1 MSGSVDM
8 AELQFLRPEWFYAA
22 AALIFLP
29 FLVYTRRRSGGAW
42 RAAADWSLLQAQL
55 VPVRVKKIV
64 FPVVLLGACQ
74 IAAIFALAGPAF
86 EKLPQPVLK
95 QGADTVFL
103 TDISVFMT
111 VGDVKPSR
119 MRRAAFK
126 LSDMLKQTRD
136 GQNALIL
143 YDNEEF
149 VATPLTSDAKVI
161 ESILPTIEAGMMGG
175 QAPKPAKAIDKAA
188 QMFAHAGVKNG
199 NVVMLGAYLDDAD
212 LSDAL
217 RAARD
222 LKNAGHKLF
231 VIGVGDTAGAPVV
244 LPDGSFLK
252 IGGKPVLSG
261 VSQKAFEALAR
272 AGGGSYAKL
281 SADDSDFKAFL
292 NAKNANG
299 AVDPS
304 RFLENQKA
312 DVYKDVGYRLV
323 WGILPVAALCFR
335 RGWLA
340 VFAAMIFLSSPSQ
353 AFELRDLFVRRD
365 VSAARDLKAGKTV
378 SPDVFKDDSWRGAA
392 AYKAGDYETAVDA
405 LSAANTPDDRY
416 NLGNALAHAGKYEEA
431 IAAYKDVLNENP
443 DHADAAFNK
452 KYLEEKLKQQQQNQR
467 QNQSG
472 QNQRQN
478 QSRGGGQSAQNQ
490 ARDGQNQNGAQNQ
503 AQQGQEQRQA
513 QNQMQNGRNQ
523 PQNASGNQDGRRA
536 DAQKDESRR
545 NGGERDGMDN
555 EKSGK
560 SAGKQEK
567 RQDGKPESESAAGKE
582 DKNGD
587 GEKQP
592 PRREWMSDVEDDPS
606 GLLRARIQQK
616 LMQKQENYRRRG
628 GGR

>member
-1 MSGSVDM
+1 M

-22 AALIFLP
+22 AALVLLP
-29 FLVYTRRRSGGAW
+29 FLVYMRRRSGGAW

-340 VFAAMIFLSSPSQ
+340 VFVAMIFLSSPSQ

-392 AYKAGDYETAVDA
+392 AYKAGDYETAVNA
-405 LSAANTPDDRY
+405 LSAANAPDDRY

-452 KYLEEKLKQQQQNQR
+452 KYLEEKLKQQRQNQQ

-503 AQQGQEQRQA
+503 AQQGQEQSQA

-545 NGGERDGMDN
+545 NGGERDGKNN

-560 SAGKQEK
+560 SAGKQENG
-567 RQDGKPESESAAGKE
+567 RDGKPESESAAGKE

>member
-42 RAAADWSLLQAQL
+42 RVAADLSLLQAQL

-161 ESILPTIEAGMMGG
+161 KSILPTIEAGMMGG
-175 QAPKPAKAIDKAA
+175 QTPKPAKAIDKAA

-212 LSDAL
+212 LGDAL

-392 AYKAGDYETAVDA
+392 AYAAGDYETAVDA

-452 KYLEEKLKQQQQNQR
+452 KYLEEKLKQQRQNQQ

-523 PQNASGNQDGRRA
+523 PQNASENQDGRRA

>member
-1 MSGSVDM
+1 M

-22 AALIFLP
+22 AVLIFLP

-212 LSDAL
+212 LGDAL

-222 LKNAGHKLF
+222 LKSAGHKLF

-340 VFAAMIFLSSPSQ
+340 VFVAMIFLSSPSQ

-392 AYKAGDYETAVDA
+392 AYKAGDYETAVDVLA
-405 LSAANTPDDRY
+405 AANTPDDRY

-452 KYLEEKLKQQQQNQR
+452 KYLEEKLKQQRQNQQ

-503 AQQGQEQRQA
+503 AQQGQEQSQA

-523 PQNASGNQDGRRA
+523 PQSASGNQDGRRA

>member
-1 MSGSVDM
+1 M

-42 RAAADWSLLQAQL
+42 RAAADWSLLRAQL

-161 ESILPTIEAGMMGG
+161 KSILPTIEAGMMGG
-175 QAPKPAKAIDKAA
+175 QTPKPAKAIDKAA

-212 LSDAL
+212 LGDAL

-365 VSAARDLKAGKTV
+365 VSAARDLKEGKTV

-452 KYLEEKLKQQQQNQR
+452 KYLEEKLKQQRQNQQ

-523 PQNASGNQDGRRA
+523 SQNASGNQDGRRA

-592 PRREWMSDVEDDPS
+592 PHREWMSDVEDDPS

>member
-1 MSGSVDM
+1 M

-22 AALIFLP
+22 AVLIFLP

-212 LSDAL
+212 LGDAL

-340 VFAAMIFLSSPSQ
+340 VFVAMIFLSSPSQ

-392 AYKAGDYETAVDA
+392 AYKAGDYETAVNA
-405 LSAANTPDDRY
+405 LSAANAPDDRY

-452 KYLEEKLKQQQQNQR
+452 KYLEEKLKQQRQNQR

-478 QSRGGGQSAQNQ
+478 QLRGGGQSAQNQ

>member
-1 MSGSVDM
+1 M

-22 AALIFLP
+22 AVLVFLP

-42 RAAADWSLLQAQL
+42 RVAADWSLLQAQL

-161 ESILPTIEAGMMGG
+161 KSILPTIEAGMMGG
-175 QAPKPAKAIDKAA
+175 QTPKPAKAIDKAA

-212 LSDAL
+212 LGDAL

-299 AVDPS
+299 AVEPS

-452 KYLEEKLKQQQQNQR
+452 KYLEEKLKQQRQNQQ

>member
-42 RAAADWSLLQAQL
+42 RAAADWSLLRAQL

-161 ESILPTIEAGMMGG
+161 KSILPTIEAGMMGG
-175 QAPKPAKAIDKAA
+175 QTPKPAKAIDKAA

-212 LSDAL
+212 LGDAL

-365 VSAARDLKAGKTV
+365 VSAARDLKEGKTV

-405 LSAANTPDDRY
+405 LSAANAPDDRY

-452 KYLEEKLKQQQQNQR
+452 KYLEEKLKQQRQNQQ

-490 ARDGQNQNGAQNQ
+490 ARDRQNQNGAQNQ

-523 PQNASGNQDGRRA
+523 SQNASGNQDGRRA

-592 PRREWMSDVEDDPS
+592 PHREWMSDVEDDPS

>member
-1 MSGSVDM
+1 M

-42 RAAADWSLLQAQL
+42 RVAADLSLLQAQL

-161 ESILPTIEAGMMGG
+161 KSILPTIEAGMMGG
-175 QAPKPAKAIDKAA
+175 QTPKPAKAIDKAA

-212 LSDAL
+212 LGDAL

-392 AYKAGDYETAVDA
+392 AYAAGDYETAVDA

-452 KYLEEKLKQQQQNQR
+452 KYLEEKLKQQRQNQQ

-523 PQNASGNQDGRRA
+523 PQNASENQDGRRA

>member
-1 MSGSVDM
+1 M

-22 AALIFLP
+22 AVLVFLP

-212 LSDAL
+212 LGDAL

-452 KYLEEKLKQQQQNQR
+452 KYLEEKLKQQRQNQQ

-545 NGGERDGMDN
+545 NGGKRDGMDN

>member
-1 MSGSVDM
+1 M

-22 AALIFLP
+22 AVLVFLP

-95 QGADTVFL
+95 QGVDTVFL

-392 AYKAGDYETAVDA
+392 AYKAGDYETAVNA
-405 LSAANTPDDRY
+405 LSAANAPDDRY

-452 KYLEEKLKQQQQNQR
+452 KYLEEKLKQQRQNQQ

>member
-1 MSGSVDM
+1 M

-22 AALIFLP
+22 AVLVFLP

-175 QAPKPAKAIDKAA
+175 QTPKPAKAIDKAA

-222 LKNAGHKLF
+222 LKSAGHKLF

-261 VSQKAFEALAR
+261 VSQKAFEALAQ

-281 SADDSDFKAFL
+281 SADDSDFKVFL

-340 VFAAMIFLSSPSQ
+340 VFVAVIFLSSPSQ

-392 AYKAGDYETAVDA
+392 AYKAGDYETAVDVLA
-405 LSAANTPDDRY
+405 AANTPDDRY

-452 KYLEEKLKQQQQNQR
+452 KYLEEKLKQQRQNQQ

-503 AQQGQEQRQA
+503 AQQGQEQSQA

-545 NGGERDGMDN
+545 NGGERDGKNN

-560 SAGKQEK
+560 SAGKQENG
-567 RQDGKPESESAAGKE
+567 RDGKPESESAAGKE

>member
-1 MSGSVDM
+1 M

-22 AALIFLP
+22 AVLVFLP

-42 RAAADWSLLQAQL
+42 RASADWSLLQAQL

-212 LSDAL
+212 LGDAL

-222 LKNAGHKLF
+222 LKSAGHKLF

-292 NAKNANG
+292 NAKNTNG

-340 VFAAMIFLSSPSQ
+340 VFVAMIFLSSPSQ

-392 AYKAGDYETAVDA
+392 AYKAGDYETAVDVLA
-405 LSAANTPDDRY
+405 AANAPDDRY
-416 NLGNALAHAGKYEEA
+416 NLGNALAQAGKYEEA

-452 KYLEEKLKQQQQNQR
+452 KYLEEKLKQQRQNQQ

-503 AQQGQEQRQA
+503 AQQGQEQSQA

-523 PQNASGNQDGRRA
+523 PQNVSGNQDGRRA
-536 DAQKDESRR
+536 DAQKDESRQ
-545 NGGERDGMDN
+545 NGGEQDGKNN

-560 SAGKQEK
+560 SAGKQENG
-567 RQDGKPESESAAGKE
+567 RDGKPESESAAGKE

>member
-1 MSGSVDM
+1 M

-22 AALIFLP
+22 AALVLLP
-29 FLVYTRRRSGGAW
+29 FLVYMRRRSGGAW

-111 VGDVKPSR
+111 AGDVKPSR

-212 LSDAL
+212 LGDAL

-340 VFAAMIFLSSPSQ
+340 VFAAMIFLSLPSQ

-392 AYKAGDYETAVDA
+392 AYKAGDYETAVNA
-405 LSAANTPDDRY
+405 LSAANAPDDRY

-452 KYLEEKLKQQQQNQR
+452 KYLEEKLKQQRQNQQ

-503 AQQGQEQRQA
+503 AQQGQEQSQA

-582 DKNGD
+582 DKNRD

>member
-1 MSGSVDM
+1 MS
-8 AELQFLRPEWFYAA
+8 ELRFLRPEWFYAA
-22 AALIFLP
+22 AVLVLLP
-29 FLVYTRRRSGGAW
+29 FLIYARRRSGGAW

-55 VPVRVKKIV
+55 VFVRAKKIV

-74 IAAIFALAGPAF
+74 IIAILALSGPAF

-175 QAPKPAKAIDKAA
+175 QAPKPAKAIEKASE
-188 QMFAHAGVKNG
+188 MFAQAGVKNG

-212 LSDAL
+212 LGAAI
-217 RAARD
+217 RAAQD
-222 LKNAGHKLF
+222 LKRAGHKLF
-231 VIGVGDTAGAPVV
+231 VIGVGDTAGAPVT

-261 VSQKAFEALAR
+261 VSQKAFEALAK
-272 AGGGSYAKL
+272 AGGGTYAKL

-292 NAKNANG
+292 DAKNANG
-299 AVDPS
+299 AVDPT

-323 WGILPVAALCFR
+323 WVLLPIVALCFR

-340 VFAAMIFLSSPSQ
+340 VFAAGLFLSSPSQ
-353 AFELRDLFVRRD
+353 AFELRDLFVRPD

-378 SPDVFKDDSWRGAA
+378 SPDAFGNDLSWRGAA
-392 AYKAGDYETAVDA
+392 AYKAGDYQAAVDA
-405 LSAANTPDDRY
+405 LSASNGAEDRY
-416 NLGNALAHAGKYEEA
+416 NLGNALAQAGKYEEA
-431 IAAYKDVLNENP
+431 IAAYRDALKENP

-452 KYLEEKLKQQQQNQR
+452 KYLEDRLKRQQQNQQ
-467 QNQSG
+467 QN
-472 QNQRQN
+472 
-478 QSRGGGQSAQNQ
+478 QSAQNQ
-490 ARDGQNQNGAQNQ
+490 SQSAQNGQNQKNQQNQ
-503 AQQGQEQRQA
+503 TQAGQSQSRPQ
-513 QNQMQNGRNQ
+513 NQ
-523 PQNASGNQDGRRA
+523 PQNRNQKQERGDSENQNERQA
-536 DAQKDESRR
+536 NAQKDESRQ
-545 NGGERDGMDN
+545 NKAQSEEKKD

-560 SAGKQEK
+560 SAEKQKDKENGEK
-567 RQDGKPESESAAGKE
+567 ESSAAAGKE
-582 DKNGD
+582 DENQKDGD
-587 GEKQP
+587 RP
-592 PRREWMSDVEDDPS
+592 PREWMNDVEDDPS
-606 GLLRARIQQK
+606 GLLRARIRQK

-628 GGR
+628 GRR

>member
-1 MSGSVDM
+1 M

-22 AALIFLP
+22 VVLVFLP
-29 FLVYTRRRSGGAW
+29 FLVYMRRRSGGAW

>member
-1 MSGSVDM
+1 M

-42 RAAADWSLLQAQL
+42 RAAADWSLLRAQL

-161 ESILPTIEAGMMGG
+161 KSILPTIEAGMMGG
-175 QAPKPAKAIDKAA
+175 QTPKPAKAIDKAA

-212 LSDAL
+212 LGDAL

-365 VSAARDLKAGKTV
+365 VSAARDLKEGKTV

-405 LSAANTPDDRY
+405 LSAANAPDDRY

-452 KYLEEKLKQQQQNQR
+452 KYLEEKLKQQRQNQQ

-490 ARDGQNQNGAQNQ
+490 ARDRQNQNGAQNQ

-523 PQNASGNQDGRRA
+523 SQNASGNQDGRRA

-592 PRREWMSDVEDDPS
+592 PHREWMSDVEDDPS

>member
-1 MSGSVDM
+1 M

-22 AALIFLP
+22 AVLIFLP

-161 ESILPTIEAGMMGG
+161 KSILPTIEAGMMGG

-452 KYLEEKLKQQQQNQR
+452 KYLEEKLKQQRQNQQ

>member
-1 MSGSVDM
+1 M

-22 AALIFLP
+22 AVLVFLP

-392 AYKAGDYETAVDA
+392 AYKAGDYETAVDVLA
-405 LSAANTPDDRY
+405 AANTPDDRY
-416 NLGNALAHAGKYEEA
+416 NLGNALAQAGKYEEA
-431 IAAYKDVLNENP
+431 IAAYKDVLNEKP

-452 KYLEEKLKQQQQNQR
+452 KYLEEKLKQQRQNQQ

>member
-1 MSGSVDM
+1 M

-42 RAAADWSLLQAQL
+42 RAAADLSLLQAQL

-175 QAPKPAKAIDKAA
+175 QTPKPAKAIDKAA

-212 LSDAL
+212 LGDAL

-392 AYKAGDYETAVDA
+392 AYKAGDYETAVDV

-452 KYLEEKLKQQQQNQR
+452 KYLEEKLKQQRQNQQ

>member
-1 MSGSVDM
+1 M

-22 AALIFLP
+22 AALVLLP
-29 FLVYTRRRSGGAW
+29 FLVYMRRRSGGAW

-212 LSDAL
+212 LGDAL

-222 LKNAGHKLF
+222 LKSAGHKLF

-340 VFAAMIFLSSPSQ
+340 VFVAMIFLSSPSQ

-392 AYKAGDYETAVDA
+392 AYKAGDYETAVNA
-405 LSAANTPDDRY
+405 LSAANAPDDRY
-416 NLGNALAHAGKYEEA
+416 NLGNALAQAGKYEEA

-452 KYLEEKLKQQQQNQR
+452 KYLEEKLKQQRQNQQ

-503 AQQGQEQRQA
+503 AQQGQEQSQA
-513 QNQMQNGRNQ
+513 QNQMQNRRNQ
-523 PQNASGNQDGRRA
+523 SQNASGNQDGRRA

-592 PRREWMSDVEDDPS
+592 PHREWMSDVEDDPS

>member
-1 MSGSVDM
+1 M

-22 AALIFLP
+22 AVLVFLP

-340 VFAAMIFLSSPSQ
+340 VFVAMIFLSSPSQ

-392 AYKAGDYETAVDA
+392 AYKAGDYETAVDVLA
-405 LSAANTPDDRY
+405 AANTPDDRY

-452 KYLEEKLKQQQQNQR
+452 KYLEEKLKQQRQNQR

-503 AQQGQEQRQA
+503 AQQGQEQSQA

-523 PQNASGNQDGRRA
+523 PQSASGNQDGRRA
-536 DAQKDESRR
+536 DAQNDESRR
-545 NGGERDGMDN
+545 NGGERDGKDN

>member
-1 MSGSVDM
+1 M

-22 AALIFLP
+22 AALVLLP
-29 FLVYTRRRSGGAW
+29 FLVYMRRRSGGAW

-222 LKNAGHKLF
+222 LKSAGHKLF

-340 VFAAMIFLSSPSQ
+340 VFVAMIFLSSPSQ

-392 AYKAGDYETAVDA
+392 AYKAGDYETAVDVLA
-405 LSAANTPDDRY
+405 AANTPDDRY

-452 KYLEEKLKQQQQNQR
+452 KYLEEKLKQQRQHQQ

-472 QNQRQN
+472 QNQQRQN

-503 AQQGQEQRQA
+503 AQQGQDQSQA

-523 PQNASGNQDGRRA
+523 SQNASGNQDGRRA
-536 DAQKDESRR
+536 DAQKDESRQ

>member
-29 FLVYTRRRSGGAW
+29 FLVYMRRRSGGAW
-42 RAAADWSLLQAQL
+42 RAAADLSLLQAQL

-161 ESILPTIEAGMMGG
+161 KSILPTIEAGMMGG
-175 QAPKPAKAIDKAA
+175 QTPKPAKAIDKAA

-212 LSDAL
+212 LGDAL

-222 LKNAGHKLF
+222 LKSAGHKLF

-452 KYLEEKLKQQQQNQR
+452 KYLEEKLKQQRQNQQ

-503 AQQGQEQRQA
+503 AQQGQEQSQA

-523 PQNASGNQDGRRA
+523 PQSASGNQDGRRA
-536 DAQKDESRR
+536 DAQNDESRQ
-545 NGGERDGMDN
+545 NGGERDGKDN

>member
-1 MSGSVDM
+1 M

-22 AALIFLP
+22 AVLVFLP

-95 QGADTVFL
+95 QGVDTVFL

-452 KYLEEKLKQQQQNQR
+452 KYLEEKLKQQRQNQQ

>member
-1 MSGSVDM
+1 M
-8 AELQFLRPEWFYAA
+8 AELQFLRPEWFYTA

-42 RAAADWSLLQAQL
+42 RAAADWSLLRAQL

-95 QGADTVFL
+95 QGSDTVFL

-161 ESILPTIEAGMMGG
+161 KSILPTIEAGMMGG
-175 QAPKPAKAIDKAA
+175 QTPKPAKAIDKAA

-212 LSDAL
+212 LGDAL

-299 AVDPS
+299 AVDPP

-340 VFAAMIFLSSPSQ
+340 VFAAMIGLSSPLQ

-452 KYLEEKLKQQQQNQR
+452 KYLEEKLKQQRQNQQ

-513 QNQMQNGRNQ
+513 QNQMQNGRN
-523 PQNASGNQDGRRA
+523 PSQNASGNQDGRRA

>member
-1 MSGSVDM
+1 M

-161 ESILPTIEAGMMGG
+161 KSILPTIEAGMMGG
-175 QAPKPAKAIDKAA
+175 QTPKPAKAIDKAA

-212 LSDAL
+212 LGDAL

-222 LKNAGHKLF
+222 LKSAGHKLF

-299 AVDPS
+299 AVEPS

-312 DVYKDVGYRLV
+312 DVHKDVGYRLV

-452 KYLEEKLKQQQQNQR
+452 KYLEEKLKQQRQNQQ

-628 GGR
+628 GER

>member
-22 AALIFLP
+22 AVLVFLP

-161 ESILPTIEAGMMGG
+161 KSILPTIEAGMMGG
-175 QAPKPAKAIDKAA
+175 QTPKPAKAIDKAA

-212 LSDAL
+212 LGDAL

-222 LKNAGHKLF
+222 LKSAGHKLF

-340 VFAAMIFLSSPSQ
+340 VFVAMIFLSSPSQ

-392 AYKAGDYETAVDA
+392 AYKAGDYETAVNA
-405 LSAANTPDDRY
+405 LSAANAPDDRY

-431 IAAYKDVLNENP
+431 IAAYKDVLNEKP

-452 KYLEEKLKQQQQNQR
+452 KYLEEKLKQQRQNQQ